1 MSARPVHFDMSARD
15 PERMAG
21 FYSTVFGWTCHKWD
35 GPNPYWWFQT
45 GPDSEPGINGG
56 IWKQPDDLP
65 PVTVN
70 SMRVTSLDE
79 TVATILEAGGTI
91 VIEKFQ
97 IPGVG
102 WWAQAQDTEGN
113 LFGVLQP
120 EQPGG

>member
-1 MSARPVHFDMSARD
+1 MHFDMSARD

-21 FYSTVFGWTCHKWD
+21 FYSTVFGWKCHKQD
-35 GPNPYWWFQT
+35 GPNEYWWFET

-56 IWKQPDDLP
+56 IWKQPEGMP
-65 PVTVN
+65 SVTVN

-79 TVATILEAGGTI
+79 TVAAILEAGGKI

-102 WWAQAQDTEGN
+102 WWAQGQDTEGN

-120 EQPGG
+120 ENAG